1 MTQKFFDLVVL
12 PDPHHPQRGQ
22 LRCGDHIFPCV
33 LGRNG
38 ISALKREGDG
48 ATPTG
53 KFPLRRVF
61 YREDRV
67 ATPLTAL
74 PTTPIAQDDGWC
86 DAPEDVNYNRPV
98 KLPYPAS
105 SENMWRDDAL
115 YDVIGIIGHNDHPVV
130 PGAGSAIFLHVA
142 APDDK
147 PTEGCVALSLADLIA
162 VLRLVTPSS
171 VIDIRPVS

>member
-1 MTQKFFDLVVL
+1 MTQKFVDLIVI

-22 LRCGDHIFPCV
+22 LHCGDHVFSCV

-53 KFPLRRVF
+53 KYPIRRVF

-74 PTTPIAQDDGWC
+74 PTTPIAKDDGWC
-86 DAPEDVNYNRPV
+86 DAPEDPNYNRLV

-105 SENMWRDDAL
+105 AENMWRDDAL
-115 YDVIGIIGHNDHPVV
+115 YDIVVVIGHNDHPVTE
-130 PGAGSAIFLHVA
+130 GAGSAIFLHL
-142 APDDK
+142 AP
-147 PTEGCVALSLADLIA
+147 PTNEFTAGCIALQLPDLLA
-162 VLRLVTPSS
+162 VLRS
-171 VIDIRPVS
+171 VNATNVIEIRGT